1 MDYVYMDDGEF
12 ILVQRSL
19 FHLALADTAS
29 FKKMNIVFKWIL
41 WILKKMNN
49 FF

>member
-29 FKKMNIVFKWIL
+29 FKNMNIVFK
-41 WILKKMNN
+41 
-49 FF
+49 

>member
-19 FHLALADTAS
+19 FHLALANTAS
-29 FKKMNIVFKWIL
+29 FKKKWTFSL
-41 WILKKMNN
+41 NEYSG
-49 FF
+49 F